1 MSTPV
6 LNNGLFL
13 RDTNYKVSSHVDS
26 YHLVNMLKSSEPM
39 DLGPVDLWAMSQK
52 VEMPLY
58 QMASFG
64 GKNTILVDN
73 PRGEYKWQTPVVQDL
88 PYIVENIET
97 GNNLL
102 GQDGTTFKIK
112 LNKRSFGH
120 GDIITYDKYKG
131 EELFITADDILP
143 AGDGFIYTV
152 QLVNKNNVASLDKA
166 YLKPGT
172 KFFRKGSAR
181 GEYGEKF
188 SDIGELSAGFREYYN
203 FVGGA
208 EAHVH
213 YSVSSRA
220 EMMMKGG
227 MNADGT
233 VPVTEIWR
241 SFDANIAKDP
251 SLTNIDAMVSKMG
264 KDYIKKAYDNG
275 DLSRTFVTK
284 MEAAHLSKIANDIET
299 YLMWGKGGRIKQD
312 GPDDIR
318 LSVGL
323 WDQLDNSFKRI
334 YNKSGF
340 SLELFRSEIFNF
352 YNGKVDFKGPDPS
365 RQIIVQTGMAGMK
378 MVNEAI
384 KKEAFNIAGA
394 SAGQNNALFT
404 DMSKAGIGAISGNNA
419 MDLNFGFA
427 FTSYTIPFLAN
438 VKFVLNP
445 AFDNVHTNDIE
456 NPIIDG
462 FPLSSY
468 NFIVFDITDN
478 TNDNIF
484 LLKMKWDSELKWFY
498 QNGTMDYMGRSQGF
512 ASVGNFNGYRVFMSQ
527 MMPSIWVK
535 DPTKVLK
542 IVMRNPITGGS
553 F

>member
-1 MSTPV
+1 MATPV
-6 LNNGLFL
+6 LNNGMFL
-13 RDTNYKVSSHVDS
+13 RDTSYSASSHVDS
-26 YHLVNMLKSSEPM
+26 YHLVNMLGDSKPM
-39 DLGPVDLWAMSQK
+39 DLGPVDLWAMTQK

-64 GKNTILVDN
+64 GKNTIEVDN
-73 PRGEYKWQTPVVQDL
+73 ARGEYKWQTPIIQDL
-88 PYIVENIET
+88 PYVTENIEA
-97 GNNLL
+97 GSSSL
-102 GQDGTTFKIK
+102 GIDGTSFKIK

-120 GDIITYDKYKG
+120 GDIITYDKYNG
-131 EELFITADDILP
+131 LELYITAEDILP
-143 AGDGFIYTV
+143 SADGFIYTV
-152 QLVNKNNVASLDKA
+152 ELVNNNSSAVIDAK
-166 YLKPGT
+166 YLAAGT
-172 KFFRKGSAR
+172 KYFRKGSAR

-188 SDIGELSAGFREYYN
+188 SDLGELSNGFREYYN

-208 EAHVH
+208 DAHVH

-220 EMMMKGG
+220 EMMLKGG
-227 MNADGT
+227 LNADGT

-241 SFDANIAKDP
+241 SFDTALDPAIA
-251 SLTNIDAMVSKMG
+251 SIDDMAKKMG
-264 KDYIKKAYDNG
+264 KDYVKKAYENG
-275 DLSRTFVTK
+275 SLSRTFITK
-284 MEAAHLSKIANDIET
+284 MEAAHLTKIATDIET
-299 YLMWGKGGRIKQD
+299 YVMWGKGGRIKQD

-323 WDQLDNSFKRI
+323 WEQLDNSYKRI
-334 YNKSGF
+334 YNKSSF
-340 SLELFRSEIFNF
+340 SLDLFKSEIFNF
-352 YNGKVDFKGPDPS
+352 YNGKVEFKGPDPQ
-365 RQIIVQTGMAGMK
+365 RQIIVQTGLAGMK
-378 MVNEAI
+378 LVNAAILAEA
-384 KKEAFNIAGA
+384 NGAGLT
-394 SAGQNNALFT
+394 GGKIELG
-404 DMSKAGIGAISGNNA
+404 KGGINAISGSA
-419 MDLNFGFA
+419 MDLDFGFA

-438 VKFVLNP
+438 VKFVINP

-484 LLKMKWDSELKWFY
+484 LLKQKWDSELKWFY

-512 ASVGNFNGYRVFMSQ
+512 ASSGTFNGYRVMMSQ
-527 MMPSIWVK
+527 AMPAIWVK

-542 IVMRNPITGGS
+542 IVMRNPVTGGS